1 MWVIIYHIASMWIL
15 TPINIYKQN
24 MWGIYIGSM
33 WILTIIQEKKKEK
46 KERVR
51 RVALCCHPQFSHFYH
66 AKKMTSKIY

>member
-1 MWVIIYHIASMWIL
+1 MWIL

-46 KERVR
+46 KE
-51 RVALCCHPQFSHFYH
+51 
-66 AKKMTSKIY
+66 KKRES